1 MDASDGHHLLLASVD
16 VFVMIICFVHA
27 GRLSCCM
34 SRYVKA
40 DPVTGIRENTLPEG
54 NPALTCDENKRGTIV
69 PFVGSANPSQSAS
82 SLRKSQTEVEPNT
95 SIM

>member
-34 SRYVKA
+34 SQYVKA
-40 DPVTGIRENTLPEG
+40 DPVTGIQKTHYPKVTR
-54 NPALTCDENKRGTIV
+54 R
-69 PFVGSANPSQSAS
+69 
-82 SLRKSQTEVEPNT
+82 
-95 SIM
+95 